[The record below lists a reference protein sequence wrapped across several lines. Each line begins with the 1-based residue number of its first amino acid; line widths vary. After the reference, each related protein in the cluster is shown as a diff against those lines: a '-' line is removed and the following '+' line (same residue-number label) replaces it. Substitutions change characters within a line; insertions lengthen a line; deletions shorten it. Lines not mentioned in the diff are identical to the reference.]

1 MQVKNPIQM
10 VIFKLNLTMLY
21 RKVQKKFQLHLIFF
35 VYVAESI
42 KEPVVPS
49 NHDK

>member
-1 MQVKNPIQM
+1 MQVKDPIQM
-10 VIFKLNLTMLY
+10 VIFKFLTMLY
-21 RKVQKKFQLHLIFF
+21 WKVQKKFQMHLIIFF

-49 NHDK
+49 NHKK